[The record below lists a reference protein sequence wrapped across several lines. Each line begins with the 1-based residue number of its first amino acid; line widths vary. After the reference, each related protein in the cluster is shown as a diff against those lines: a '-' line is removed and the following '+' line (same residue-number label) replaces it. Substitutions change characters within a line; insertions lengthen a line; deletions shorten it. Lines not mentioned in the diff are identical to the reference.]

1 MDIQKLGVV
10 LGDPNPYNPNALELA
25 LVAATVDPALAKTD
39 PVKAVE
45 IARQLIS
52 VAQADIDRPYHEKSK
67 ELHSDYES
75 EREFERLFPEKE
87 CMSVAEA
94 FERWPS
100 GYTSEKRFKAALV
113 KAGLSFPVP
122 EKYSRKPR
130 MRGVPIAWKEFTSER
145 AVHELDEWKRKR
157 ARQLNRESKK
167 RASTKDSEKIHGN
180 RNLQKRNL
188 QTKKRKRSNKIG
200 NGNA

>member
-1 MDIQKLGVV
+1 MDIRKLGVV
-10 LGDPNPYNPNALELA
+10 LGDPNPHKPNALELA

-52 VAQADIDRPYHEKSK
+52 VAQADIDRPYHEESK
-67 ELHSDYES
+67 ELHSDYEF
-75 EREFERLFPEKE
+75 EREFERLFPENE
-87 CMSVAEA
+87 RVSVAEA

-100 GYTSEKRFKAALV
+100 GYTSENRFEAALV

-122 EKYSRKPR
+122 EKYSNKPG

-145 AVHELDEWKRKR
+145 AVHELDEWKRKH

-167 RASTKDSEKIHGN
+167 RASTKKFEKIRGN
-180 RNLQKRNL
+180 WNPQKRNL
-188 QTKKRKRSNKIG
+188 QTKKKKRNNKSG
-200 NGNA
+200 KGNA